1 MQSHF
6 VLYQQVSHSILSG
19 VTWDFFAAHDITG
32 EMSFCNWV
40 VMMAWNVYLIPILL
54 MMVNDYRSY

>member
-19 VTWDFFAAHDITG
+19 VPWGFFAPHDITG

-40 VMMAWNVYLIPILL
+40 VMILIPIVL

>member
-19 VTWDFFAAHDITG
+19 VPWGFFAPHDITG
-32 EMSFCNWV
+32 EMSLCNWV
-40 VMMAWNVYLIPILL
+40 VMILIPIVL
-54 MMVNDYRSY
+54 MMVNDYLSY

>member
-19 VTWDFFAAHDITG
+19 VPWGFFAPHDITG
-32 EMSFCNWV
+32 EMSFCNWM
-40 VMMAWNVYLIPILL
+40 VMILIPIVL
-54 MMVNDYRSY
+54 MMINDYRSY